1 MSNKSNL
8 TFKEVAQHILK
19 TKKEPLTA
27 REIVDLAIQ
36 EGILSTEGK
45 TPDATMAAQLYVDI
59 NNNKKTKFKK
69 VGKGYFTLIEQ
80 SDSASTPLLLIE
92 NQNNL
97 VKKTLMQKLY
107 EMDPYQFEFL
117 VADLLQAIG
126 YENVKV
132 TKRSGDKGIDVTANL
147 TMDGITNVKTII
159 QVKRF
164 KKGNNIS
171 GKVITQLRGS
181 AEVDQRGL
189 VITSSDF
196 TKDAVVESKA
206 SNKMPV
212 SLINGEKLLDLLVK
226 YGVGLKTETVKL
238 YSIDTEYFES
248 AEDTDR
254 KTSDVGKNRGLWP
267 LPGGTTSYVDTL
279 DKFLAVV
286 ANGTNTKESLNKW
299 YKSNFEN
306 VNSDKSV
313 YGYIGVP
320 RVMGLTY
327 VKDGLVLLTAEGE
340 KVFKTKDINFL
351 FEVISNNVLAFDDI
365 VEFLKITD
373 EPQSEHN
380 ILEYLKENFD
390 INWQTFAQVNFRLL
404 WLINLGK
411 IKKVEEGYEYIPSNI
426 E

>member
-1 MSNKSNL
+1 MGVKSKR
-8 TFKEVAQHILK
+8 TFKEVALQVLK
-19 TKKEPLTA
+19 TIREPLTA
-27 REIVDLAIQ
+27 KEIVEHAVQ
-36 EGILSTEGK
+36 EGLLLTEGK
-45 TPDATMAAQLYVDI
+45 TPEATMSAQLYVDI

-80 SDSASTPLLLIE
+80 VDSPSTPLFLIE

-97 VKKTLMQKLY
+97 VKKALMQKLY

-126 YENVKV
+126 YENVEV

-206 SNKMPV
+206 QNKMPV
-212 SLINGEKLLDLLVK
+212 SLINGEKLLDLLIK
-226 YGVGLKTETVKL
+226 YGVGLKTETVEL

-248 AEDTDR
+248 DEDTGW
-254 KTSDVGKNRGLWP
+254 KNSDHGKNRGLWP
-267 LPGGTTSYVDTL
+267 LPGGITSYVDTL
-279 DKFLAVV
+279 DRFLTTVSD
-286 ANGTNTKESLNKW
+286 GTNTQESLSKW

-313 YGYIGVP
+313 YAYIGVP

-327 VKDGLVLLTAEGE
+327 VKDGLVLLTAEGK
-340 KVFKTKDINFL
+340 KVLKTKDLNFL
-351 FEVISNNVLAFDDI
+351 FEVISNNVFVFDDI
-365 VEFLKITD
+365 VEFLKTTN

-411 IKKVEEGYEYIPSNI
+411 IKKVEEGYEYIPSGLA
-426 E
+426 